1 MKNVIKKPTT
11 LNVMPTKIKMKIV
24 NNKYIIVFF
33 CLYKT
38 KLIISPASYYIV
50 SLITFREKK
59 RETTDRIVEDLSA
72 KQGLENKLA

>member
-1 MKNVIKKPTT
+1 
-11 LNVMPTKIKMKIV
+11 MPTKIKMKIV

-38 KLIISPASYYIV
+38 KLIISPSSYTV